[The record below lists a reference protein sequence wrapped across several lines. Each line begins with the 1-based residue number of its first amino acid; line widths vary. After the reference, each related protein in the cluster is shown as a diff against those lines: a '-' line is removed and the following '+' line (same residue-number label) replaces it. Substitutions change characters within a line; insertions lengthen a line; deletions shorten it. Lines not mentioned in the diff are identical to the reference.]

1 MSEVLT
7 VPTHF
12 GDLSELSA
20 GLADRV
26 DEERLILYGPTPFD
40 EGAMVGFSVL
50 LVDGTPALEGVG
62 RVAAAG
68 DGGEE
73 RAPETRF
80 DIVFDSLQLDGRSE
94 VVYERIVLARSS
106 MMGDEPA
113 TGEVSIEELEEQVED
128 VDADAADVSFAS
140 EAPPAGEVEMGAVDV
155 GAAEVD
161 VAMGDAGGE
170 DAGAGD
176 YAESFPQA
184 DAEAASAEGEYAES
198 FPQAE
203 GAPEGDYAESFPQA
217 DAEPAAGDYAESF
230 PQAEG
235 APEGDYAESFPQAEE
250 TAPGAEA
257 VAEEAVAV
265 DAGQVDAG
273 QADEGWADAQDVA
286 FDEGAG
292 DPEVA
297 DYGEYDDGS
306 EATMVAD
313 VGMLS
318 RPPVEAPEGAPAPE
332 LPQAP
337 TGFEIQAAEGALTR
351 PVYPPSWAP
360 EASPRPEPRPSTG
373 HFLYEGGLPIPAEP
387 PRPDIDPTL
396 RVSPAPRPGQEAPPP
411 AMPSA
416 EAAPVED
423 APLEQGFEEAG
434 IEDVGVEDAGIEHV
448 GIEDAGIEDVQ
459 EVDAAAFEE
468 ASFDEGAPV
477 DDAAIA
483 VEAAEGAEVAF
494 DDFDAA
500 ADANG
505 EGVVEAAEPPTE
517 LLADVDGEDVA
528 FDEGETRHEMELPEA
543 DENQPV

>member
-62 RVAAAG
+62 RVAAAV

-170 DAGAGD
+170 DAGA
-176 YAESFPQA
+176 
-184 DAEAASAEGEYAES
+184 
-198 FPQAE
+198 
-203 GAPEGDYAESFPQA
+203 GDYAESFPQA